1 MERRFDYNE
10 IIESTFI
17 SLRIRL
23 ARNFSAF
30 PFPGKMD
37 EAQAKDVVELVNAGL
52 RELDKFERY
61 DIQQINEQDAML
73 MQERRLISP
82 ALLRS
87 KYGSAFVSQ
96 YEGNVISIM
105 VNEED
110 HIREQYIYKRLDYFK
125 AYERLSAV
133 DEGLGSLFDFAFDEK
148 LGYLTAC
155 PSNLGTGMRASVM
168 MFLPGLEWNG
178 GLDKVMKKL
187 RKDGFTARGA
197 FGEGTKAEGHT
208 HQISNERTLG
218 RSEMELLEQMNEV
231 THYLCRLEKE
241 AREEML
247 ETEKWKI
254 KDKCMRSYGI
264 LSYCQTLSLK
274 DFVEMIGDVK
284 LGIALGFLQSDG
296 FDELHDFMDGMRP
309 NTFRFENK
317 IYYAGEEHC
326 EIVRAETVRKVL
338 PRIVRVAK

>member
-1 MERRFDYNE
+1 MERKFDYNE

-23 ARNFSAF
+23 ARNLASF
-30 PFPGKMD
+30 PFPRKMD
-37 EAQAKDVVELVNAGL
+37 EAQAKDVVELVHTGL
-52 RELDKFERY
+52 SELDKFERY
-61 DIQQINEQDAML
+61 DIQQINNQDAML
-73 MQERRLISP
+73 MQESHLISP

-96 YEGNVISIM
+96 DEGNVISIM

-110 HIREQYIYKRLDYFK
+110 HLREQYIYKRLDYFK
-125 AYERLSAV
+125 AYERISAV

-178 GLDKVMKKL
+178 GLSKVMKKL

-197 FGEGTKAEGHT
+197 FGEGSKAEGHV

-218 RSEMELLEQMNEV
+218 LSEMEILEQMNEV
-231 THYLCRLEKE
+231 THYLCQLEKA

-247 ETEKWKI
+247 ATEEWKI

-264 LSYCQTLSLK
+264 LSYCQSLDLK
-274 DFVEMIGDVK
+274 EYSERMDDVK
-284 LGIALGFLQSDG
+284 LGLALGFLQSDG

-309 NTFRFENK
+309 NTFRFNNN
-317 IYYAGEEHC
+317 IYYANEEHC
-326 EIVRAETVRKVL
+326 NIVRAETMRKIL
-338 PRIVRVAK
+338 PRIVRASK